1 MDVTRASSRH
11 EAGHPS
17 DPSAEPTTSDVVKGA
32 RKQAGIGGAAP
43 DVRGDDKTRAEV
55 KMHQQEHIGFM
66 GAAHV
71 AHAAVEGAHLA
82 ELHVMHAA
90 EAKLAAAVGAGGGAA
105 VVLGGGAA
113 LGLFLGYHHIRE
125 SHENGKEQRE
135 ALEKGPMRVAILAVM
150 DLPTDYKASRIESF
164 KEVPRTAR
172 SAATKITEALM
183 GEPAAVSV
191 IRKHADAGVD
201 AGLDARASGL
211 STQAYLAQRP
221 AIAKRCAEDV
231 AFREG
236 FDAATTLQGGALAAL
251 RAGRDSRSPVMSA
264 REVRVSG

>member
-1 MDVTRASSRH
+1 MDVTRTSSRH
-11 EAGHPS
+11 EPTQ
-17 DPSAEPTTSDVVKGA
+17 PSAEPSTSDVVKGA

-43 DVRGDDKTRAEV
+43 EVRGDDKTLAQVEHDQQ
-55 KMHQQEHIGFM
+55 MHGGVA
-66 GAAHV
+66 GALHV
-71 AHAAVEGAHLA
+71 AHAVTEGAHLA
-82 ELHVMHAA
+82 ELHVVHAV
-90 EAKLAAAVGAGGGAA
+90 EERLAAALIREAAA
-105 VVLGGGAA
+105 VPLIGGTA
-113 LGLFLGYHHIRE
+113 LGFALGVYGICE
-125 SHENGKEQRE
+125 SHHHGKERRE

-150 DLPTDYKASRIESF
+150 DLPPDYKAARMDSF

-183 GEPAAVSV
+183 SDPAAVGV

-211 STQAYLAQRP
+211 EAKAFLAQRP
-221 AIAKRCAEDV
+221 ALAKRYAEDV

-236 FDAATTLQGGALAAL
+236 FDAATSLEGSALAAL
-251 RAGRDSRSPVMSA
+251 RAGRDSRSPVMSS

>member
-1 MDVTRASSRH
+1 MDGIRPSSRH
-11 EAGHPS
+11 DSSTPS
-17 DPSAEPTTSDVVKGA
+17 PEPSTSDVAKGA
-32 RKQAGIGGAAP
+32 RKQAGIGGPAP

-55 KMHQQEHIGFM
+55 KKHQQEHVGM
-66 GAAHV
+66 LGAAHV
-71 AHAAVEGAHLA
+71 AHATLEGAHLA
-82 ELHVMHAA
+82 EVHILHAV
-90 EAKLAAAVGAGGGAA
+90 EAKLGAAVGGTLTGAVLVGGS
-105 VVLGGGAA
+105 AA
-113 LGLFLGYHHIRE
+113 LGLYLGARHIAE
-125 SHENGKEQRE
+125 SHAHGKEQRE

-150 DLPTDYKASRIESF
+150 DLPTDYKASRMDSF
-164 KEVPRTAR
+164 RDVPRTAR

-183 GEPAAVSV
+183 NEPAAVSV

-211 STQAYLAQRP
+211 STPAFLAQRP

-236 FDAATTLQGGALAAL
+236 FDAATALEGGALAAL

-264 REVRVSG
+264 GQVRVSG